1 MTNGSIGEGGFSI
14 KNYID
19 SNRDLSSLPA
29 NALSAHLRMQESGL
43 NSGLTSKISIVKG
56 EKGGATAKGGNGA
69 TTNN

>member
-1 MTNGSIGEGGFSI
+1 MTNGSIGEGGFNL

-56 EKGGATAKGGNGA
+56 EKGGATIKGGNGA